1 MDEKGICKL
10 PFIDEE
16 RLLNAIKKVE
26 RLIDAFEAQRNVVGH
41 DRLHVRSSNKFGAYL
56 LFLFKGQE
64 PLKNTQLTK
73 MEVNSSEEIRG
84 SFFICDNNLE
94 ADHLAK
100 GKLEVLFESPKA
112 SMHIPRLLEGLTYP
126 EKGGW
131 PAVRGSPRQDKFART
146 GETQKERSTNFSA
159 GVMHQYAG
167 SSWGSDIGR
176 GKAGSRTA
184 CSSGYNGG
192 LGRSSNAGWGFGRG
206 GGNAGSHAASSS
218 GYNGGLEVGGIQV
231 HASSLGYN
239 GGLSMSPNAGWE
251 FGRGRGSA
259 GSPTAFFVGYN
270 VGLGTSANVGWVFG
284 NAGSPIASSY
294 NGDLCLIS
302 NAGWG
307 YGIGRGS
314 AGSPTGGSSSGYN
327 GVLGSSSSIEW
338 SPGRH
343 SSNMTLYSPNVNN
356 SAGKGSW
363 RDVVCTHGGR
373 GMENLRITPDQT
385 NGSYGRGRGRS
396 QDDSCPLWNRNSDW
410 EQVGF
415 RDVNRGKTLNSRG
428 YNSRQ

>member
-1 MDEKGICKL
+1 MVNTRGRGPQPRGGICKL

-41 DRLHVRSSNKFGAYL
+41 DRLYVRSSNKFGAYL

-84 SFFICDNNLE
+84 SCFICDNNLE

-100 GKLEVLFESPKA
+100 GKLEVLCFRFESPKA

-126 EKGGW
+126 EKGGR
-131 PAVRGSPRQDKFART
+131 PAIRGSPRQDRFARID
-146 GETQKERSTNFSA
+146 ETQKERSTNFSA

-167 SSWGSDIGR
+167 S
-176 GKAGSRTA
+176 
-184 CSSGYNGG
+184 
-192 LGRSSNAGWGFGRG
+192 G

-218 GYNGGLEVGGIQV
+218 GYNGGLGLSPNGGWGIGRGRGNTGSPI
-231 HASSLGYN
+231 ASSSGYN
-239 GGLSMSPNAGWE
+239 GGLGMSPNAGWGISRGRGNTGSRFFLGIQWR
-251 FGRGRGSA
+251 FGGRGSA
-259 GSPTAFFVGYN
+259 GSPTASFAGYN

-284 NAGSPIASSY
+284 NAG
-294 NGDLCLIS
+294 
-302 NAGWG
+302 
-307 YGIGRGS
+307 
-314 AGSPTGGSSSGYN
+314 GSSLGYN

-356 SAGKGSW
+356 SAAKGSW

-385 NGSYGRGRGRS
+385 NGSYGRGRGLS
-396 QDDSCPLWNRNSDW
+396 QGDSCPLWNRNSDW
-410 EQVGF
+410 EQASF